1 MATSSPGNLARIF
14 DPSPHHC
21 KENGEIFV
29 MSFLQPRQTRKI
41 SYREQQELLR
51 IALEEHPEFN
61 KQGMILDTIEKGV
74 KYPVIH
80 VLRISEE
87 AEKPSTEQ
95 SNQQKNAKSTV
106 NLAKPLSLHEPKSV
120 AFVEASGCDPHQ
132 TSPDKSRPVQLA
144 SIKIHQS
151 TELGPDVYLMQGI
164 FRERQR
170 IEPEYAWSARSNL
183 EQRAIIL
190 VGVFNLDP
198 GYAYG
203 LEQSWRDI
211 TGARTIYHHLHNEHD
226 LCRILFLERTNKSS
240 DINLFAYLVLVE
252 CRCVASHN
260 QQRILDFVQ
269 RMRCERVNMY
279 ISIYQDVDAVNPA
292 KIGAEVSVNSTVD
305 GNYQTRMEWTKGKQ
319 FSMPI
324 FAPNAEEALNLQ
336 KSELRGRQ

>member
-14 DPSPHHC
+14 DPSPRHS

-29 MSFLQPRQTRKI
+29 MSFLQPSQKRKI

-74 KYPVIH
+74 NYPVIH

-87 AEKPSTEQ
+87 AEKPKPE

-120 AFVEASGCDPHQ
+120 AFVEASGCDPNQ
-132 TSPDKSRPVQLA
+132 KADKSRPVQLA
-144 SIKIHQS
+144 SIKLHQS
-151 TELGPDVYLMQGI
+151 SELGPDVYLTQGI

-170 IEPEYAWSARSNL
+170 IEPEYAWSPRSNL
-183 EQRAIIL
+183 EHRAIIL

-203 LEQSWRDI
+203 LERSWRDV

-240 DINLFAYLVLVE
+240 EINLFAYLVVVE

-260 QQRILDFVQ
+260 QQKILDFVQ

-279 ISIYQDVDAVNPA
+279 ISIYQDIDAVNPA
-292 KIGAEVSVNSTVD
+292 KMGAEVSVNSTAE
-305 GNYQTRMEWTKGKQ
+305 GNYQTRMEWSGKQ

-324 FAPNAEEALNLQ
+324 FAPNAEEDTYNHQ
-336 KSELRGRQ
+336 KSELRGRR